1 VIQPV
6 ADLPASTSPS
16 PVRRWQGMGG
26 GLRAAIMLL
35 TRIPTGSGDSS
46 PAARAWASGW
56 FPLVG
61 SLVGVTSAAA
71 GVGCTRLLGPHLGA
85 VVAVAVG
92 ILLTGA
98 LHEDGLGDTADAL
111 GGARDRGQIFTILKD
126 SRHGT
131 YGVLALV
138 LAVILRIGAI
148 DKLGLELG
156 APGPA
161 ALVLAAIVSRTAMVA
176 LLAALPYVTPTEV
189 SRSADVARTGAPQL
203 AWAATLCAGGCGGL
217 FALGW
222 SSPGGVAGGL
232 AAATATTLLLG
243 WRFAVR
249 AGGITGD
256 FLGAGQQ
263 LTEISVLLTT
273 IALLR

>member
-1 VIQPV
+1 
-6 ADLPASTSPS
+6 
-16 PVRRWQGMGG
+16 MGG

-61 SLVGVTSAAA
+61 ALVGVTSAAA
-71 GVGCTRLLGPHLGA
+71 GVGSTRLLGPHLGA
-85 VVAVAVG
+85 VVAVVVG

-111 GGARDRGQIFTILKD
+111 GGARDRAQIFAILKD

-148 DKLGLELG
+148 DKLGLDLG
-156 APGPA
+156 GPAAWRGPA

-176 LLAALPYVTPTEV
+176 LLGALPYVTPTEV

-203 AWAATLCAGGCGGL
+203 AWAATLCAGGCAGL
-217 FALGW
+217 IALGW
-222 SSPGGVAGGL
+222 SSPAGVAGGL
-232 AAATATTLLLG
+232 AAAAATTLLLG